1 MSLISAIGHN
11 GANGHRDSKSRFMI
25 SATFQSSR
33 NFLSKKS
40 SLMASFRTL
49 IVMQPTPFCNIDCG
63 YCYLPNRSSN
73 HKMEMD
79 VLGKIVMEVF
89 SSKLVSPPIDFLWHL
104 GEPLAV
110 PISFYEQAF
119 SIIHQIG
126 QDRGAEYSLSFQTNA
141 MLINQNWIELIKNNK
156 INIGVSIDGPDF
168 IHDRKRVDRKSN
180 GTHAQVMK
188 GVKMLQDANIPF
200 STIMVV
206 TKNSLDY
213 PDEICDFFI
222 KNGIDEIG
230 FNIDEVEGSNH
241 STSFDNVDSIK
252 FRHFIQRMLKRSV
265 ESNGQFRVREFWLNI
280 RPFTTDVT
288 EPFNTTNAPFRI
300 FNFDCHGN
308 YSTYCPELLAAKSE
322 EYNNFNLGNIVKDGL
337 DAIERNPTFL
347 RMKDEID
354 KGVENCKNSCEY
366 WSFCGGGAPSNK
378 FFENGSFSTTETLA
392 CKYQKKEVVDLLASH
407 FEQQLSVQYSK

>member
-1 MSLISAIGHN
+1 
-11 GANGHRDSKSRFMI
+11 
-25 SATFQSSR
+25 
-33 NFLSKKS
+33 
-40 SLMASFRTL
+40 
-49 IVMQPTPFCNIDCG
+49 
-63 YCYLPNRSSN
+63 
-73 HKMEMD
+73 
-79 VLGKIVMEVF
+79 
-89 SSKLVSPPIDFLWHL
+89 
-104 GEPLAV
+104 
-110 PISFYEQAF
+110 
-119 SIIHQIG
+119 
-126 QDRGAEYSLSFQTNA
+126 
-141 MLINQNWIELIKNNK
+141 
-156 INIGVSIDGPDF
+156 
-168 IHDRKRVDRKSN
+168 
-180 GTHAQVMK
+180 
-188 GVKMLQDANIPF
+188 MLQDANIPF